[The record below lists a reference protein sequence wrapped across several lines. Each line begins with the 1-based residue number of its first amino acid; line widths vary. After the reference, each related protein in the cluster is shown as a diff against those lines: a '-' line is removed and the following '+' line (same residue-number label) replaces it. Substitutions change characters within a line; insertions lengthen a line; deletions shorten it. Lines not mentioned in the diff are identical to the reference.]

1 MTNEIVKN
9 LDFGVNYKQSE
20 ITINNKE
27 QLIETVQQYANK
39 YQGFIF
45 TEEDIQQ
52 GKSVRAELK
61 KVATAIDDKRKE
73 VKKQFNQPYVA
84 FESEVKGIISLI
96 EDVSDPIDSGIK
108 ELEEKQRKEK
118 IKTITELVSKMALEN
133 EVDPSMIVTSQSWT
147 NKTASM
153 KQIEESIQ
161 FQINNI
167 KIEEERKQGEIAI
180 VKSVCEAYKIDSTGW
195 LSHLDR
201 GDSAAA
207 IVQKIEASEKRK
219 REEEERKKAEEARL
233 AELEKQRLAAQ
244 EQAEK
249 ERMEQEA
256 IKEVYLE
263 DDVLTE
269 ENYVEDPFVEVPTE
283 VVNEPVFE
291 QPRTSIIEITGTE
304 TQFKQ
309 LNQYMKTLGIK
320 VKAYNPEA

>member
-9 LDFGVNYKQSE
+9 IDFGVNYKQSE

-52 GKSVRAELK
+52 GKSVRAELN
-61 KVATAIDDKRKE
+61 KVATAIDNKRKE

-96 EDVSDPIDSGIK
+96 KDVSDPIDAGIK

-133 EVDPSMIVTSQSWT
+133 EVDPSMIETVQSWA
-147 NKTASM
+147 NKTTSM

-161 FQINNI
+161 FQITNI
-167 KIEEERKQGEIAI
+167 KQEEERKKGEIAI

-201 GDSAAA
+201 GDSAAV

-233 AELEKQRLAAQ
+233 AELEKQRLVAQ

-256 IKEVYLE
+256 VY
-263 DDVLTE
+263 
-269 ENYVEDPFVEVPTE
+269 
-283 VVNEPVFE
+283 
-291 QPRTSIIEITGTE
+291 
-304 TQFKQ
+304 
-309 LNQYMKTLGIK
+309 
-320 VKAYNPEA
+320 